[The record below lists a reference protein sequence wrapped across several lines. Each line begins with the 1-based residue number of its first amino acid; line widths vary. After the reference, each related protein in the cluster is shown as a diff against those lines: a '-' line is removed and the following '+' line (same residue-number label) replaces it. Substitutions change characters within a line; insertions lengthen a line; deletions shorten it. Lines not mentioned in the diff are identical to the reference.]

1 MGQVDGEKPECEKDR
16 PASSPA
22 LKQLERGPNDD
33 EDMNCKK
40 TKLATAGSFYFN
52 HSRVSSGLRLQLFT

>member
-1 MGQVDGEKPECEKDR
+1 MQEMARLWKGQVDGEKPESEKDR

-40 TKLATAGSFYFN
+40 TKTGN
-52 HSRVSSGLRLQLFT
+52 SRLFLF